1 MARLKL
7 GGLVLWK
14 SDNLEWGMGWFPFCP
29 TIAWI
34 LLNISIR
41 SLFRRSSNIRIICSV
56 EGGFGGG
63 GGGGTYG
70 SGDCPACRAERRI
83 GEPSRMLL
91 LQPPRVILIWFFPS
105 QRNRD
110 EKHSTK
116 TGEKPA
122 TKTKRNRKDEENT
135 ANEIKSNIII
145 HRLRHGR

>member
-1 MARLKL
+1 MAWLKL
-7 GGLVLWK
+7 GGLVFWK
-14 SDNLEWGMGWFPFCP
+14 SDNLEWWPGWFPFCP

-34 LLNISIR
+34 LLNSSIR
-41 SLFRRSSNIRIICSV
+41 SLFRLSSNICIICSM

-70 SGDCPACRAERRI
+70 SGDCPACRAKRRT
-83 GEPSRMLL
+83 GEPSRTLI
-91 LQPPRVILIWFFPS
+91 LQPTRVFLIWFFPS

-135 ANEIKSNIII
+135 VNKNKVQQNYT
-145 HRLRHGR
+145 